1 MMMMIV
7 SVMGMMMR
15 GRWICGCYVKEKMM
29 MLRKGVDRNE
39 SEHRTNTNTHTD
51 TQKKDTS
58 IHHK

>member
-29 MLRKGVDRNE
+29 LLRKGVDRNE

-51 TQKKDTS
+51 TQ
-58 IHHK
+58 